1 MKEIRPKVLFITPLE
16 EGEEAEEAMNG
27 LAAIKVKVKDC
38 PYVLPV
44 PGKSCFI
51 LRMRLT
57 EKKRLKKKRTILERG
72 IEAKKRME
80 RGIC

>member
-16 EGEEAEEAMNG
+16 EGEEAMNG